1 MNEKNGKKPEIKPVV
16 KAPETKTTDTKAVE
30 VKPADTKAAAVKPVE
45 TKAVEAPKA
54 AAKPVEKASEKP
66 VEKPAAKEPVKAE
79 PEKKETAKK
88 KPGRKPAAKKQE
100 KENAEEVFVEFYGQQ
115 SSIEDIKKRVTDA
128 FVAEGHRASTIKSL
142 KLYLKPEDSSAYYV
156 INEKFAGRVDLF

>member
-1 MNEKNGKKPEIKPVV
+1 MNEKNSKKLESKPVA
-16 KAPETKTTDTKAVE
+16 KAAETKITDTKAVE
-30 VKPADTKAAAVKPVE
+30 VKPAETKEAAVKTAEPKV
-45 TKAVEAPKA
+45 VEAPKA
-54 AAKPVEKASEKP
+54 VEKAAEKPVEKA
-66 VEKPAAKEPVKAE
+66 VKAE

-100 KENAEEVFVEFYGQQ
+100 KENTSEVFVEFYGQQ